1 MSRLPRA
8 LVAGALGTCVCSAAT
23 LASAALS
30 LTTEVS
36 ARKVEVGTRF
46 TVQLRAMGDGN
57 DPPSDPQLKLPEGVT
72 ASPPRVSQQ
81 SSINIVNGQMTQSLG
96 ISATWSVIAMRAGKL
111 KLGPASVQ
119 TPNGRKNDQPFSI
132 EVVPQ
137 GTLPP
142 PPLAGQPLD
151 PFDLLRGMG
160 GPGFPGFPGF
170 PGMSD
175 EPEQEVLPPL
185 PDEYRID
192 RALDPVAFLR
202 DRAEP
207 RRVVVGEQVTLST
220 YAYAGR
226 GNFEVGMSTEPTRDD
241 FLAYNLS
248 EEPRKLTGYLF
259 DLNGQRWIT
268 VKISEYALFPLK
280 TGKLRAGGLS
290 FGFVG
295 RGYSSDPKG
304 LVRSAE
310 PVQIEVVEP
319 PLAGRPAGYRI
330 GDVGRYTL
338 KAEVSPREV
347 PAGGSISVV
356 TKLEGSGNLPA
367 SLLVPERSGV
377 HFLEPQIVEQIGPKR
392 GLVQGFRTFTYVVEL
407 SQPGEQDLGEIS
419 LPYWDPKTRAYA
431 VARAALGVVK
441 VTGSAKPAA
450 PTAQAGGG
458 GHHLRGLVTPPPSLR
473 PTSTRT
479 ATYFPSRPGYWLL
492 VLGLPVATW
501 LGFVLS
507 DLAKLLAKRARE
519 RRGSLAAA
527 LDEAE
532 TQLAATAR
540 SGNVAATAG
549 AAERALFVAI
559 EKGTQ
564 LKARGILKS
573 QLAQTLAETSVP
585 PDLSQAT
592 ARLLDRCD
600 QLRFAGV
607 AEDLSSFAAEVQ
619 KTCEALAVRRAPLEA
634 KAT

>member
-1 MSRLPRA
+1 MSGLPRA
-8 LVAGALGTCVCSAAT
+8 FVAGALGACVCVAAPR
-23 LASAALS
+23 AGAAVS
-30 LTTEVS
+30 LTTQVS
-36 ARKVEVGTRF
+36 SRKVEVGNRF
-46 TVQLRAMGDGN
+46 TVQLSAMGDGN

-96 ISATWSVIAMRAGKL
+96 ISATWSVVVSRVGTL

-119 TPNGRKNDQPFSI
+119 TPSGRKSDRPFTI

-170 PGMSD
+170 PGPTA

-192 RALDPVAFLR
+192 RALDPLAFLR

-248 EEPRKLTGYLF
+248 EEPRKLTGYMF

-295 RGYSSDPKG
+295 RGYSNDPKG

-319 PLAGRPAGYRI
+319 PLAGRPAGYRV

-356 TKLEGSGNLPA
+356 AKLEGSGNLPP
-367 SLLVPERSGV
+367 SLLVPERNGA

-407 SQPGEQDLGEIS
+407 SQPGEQDLGDIS

-441 VTGSAKPAA
+441 VTGTAKPATT
-450 PTAQAGGG
+450 TARAADS
-458 GHHLRGLVTPPPSLR
+458 GHHLRGLITPPSSLGPASLR
-473 PTSTRT
+473 RVAYWPGQL
-479 ATYFPSRPGYWLL
+479 GYWLL
-492 VLGLPVATW
+492 VLGLPLAAW
-501 LGFVLS
+501 LGFAVS
-507 DLAKLLAKRARE
+507 DFSKLLAKRARE

-540 SGNVAATAG
+540 SGNAAATAG

-573 QLAQTLAETSVP
+573 QLASTLSETNVP

-600 QLRFAGV
+600 QLRFAGE

-619 KTCEALAVRRAPLEA
+619 KTCAALAVRRAGSEA
-634 KAT
+634 KAP